1 MPVFQE
7 DKMLKKF
14 LMFPVCCLV
23 LLALALPAQAK
34 EAKFAHFSI
43 DVPAG
48 CTAQEKDGIVTVT
61 ASKEAF
67 FSIALYTK
75 SEAGNLSDKDFAAKL
90 SRQMKGSA
98 PEPSED
104 GGWTF
109 TATSNGMLM
118 NVDVVGDHDYLIMFM
133 SDASDKE
140 WPTSLQ
146 TAYDSITGNDDKIDT
161 FLKKILFPE

>member
-1 MPVFQE
+1 
-7 DKMLKKF
+7 MLKKF
-14 LMFPVCCLV
+14 LMVPVCCLV

-34 EAKFAHFSI
+34 EVKFAHFRI

-48 CTAQEKDGIVTVT
+48 CTAQEKDGVVTVT

-67 FSIALYTK
+67 FSIALYTR

-90 SRQMKGSA
+90 SRQMKGGT

-109 TATSNGMLM
+109 TATSNNVLM
-118 NVDVVGDHDYLIMFM
+118 NVDVVADHDNLIMFM

-146 TAYDSITGNDDKIDT
+146 TAYDSITGNDDNIDT
-161 FLKKILFPE
+161 FLKKVLFPE

>member
-7 DKMLKKF
+7 DEMLKKF

-23 LLALALPAQAK
+23 LLALALPSQAK
-34 EAKFAHFSI
+34 DVKFAHFSI
-43 DVPAG
+43 DVPAD
-48 CTAQEKDGIVTVT
+48 CKVQEKDGVVTVT
-61 ASKEAF
+61 ASKVAF

-75 SEAGNLSDKDFAAKL
+75 SEANNLSDKDFAAKL

-109 TATSNGMLM
+109 TATSNNMLM
-118 NVDVVGDHDYLIMFM
+118 NVEVAGDHDYLIMFM

-140 WPTSLQ
+140 WPASLQ
-146 TAYDSITGNDDKIDT
+146 TAYDSITGNNDNIDT

>member
-7 DKMLKKF
+7 DEMLKKF

-23 LLALALPAQAK
+23 LLALALPSQAK
-34 EAKFAHFSI
+34 DVKFAHFSI

-48 CTAQEKDGIVTVT
+48 CNVQEKDGVVTVT
-61 ASKEAF
+61 ASKDSF

-75 SEAGNLSDKDFAAKL
+75 SEANNLSDKDFAAKL
-90 SRQMKGSA
+90 SRRMKGSA

-109 TATSNGMLM
+109 TTTSNGMLM
-118 NVDVVGDHDYLIMFM
+118 NVDVVADHDYLIMFM

-140 WPTSLQ
+140 WPASLQ

-161 FLKKILFPE
+161 VLKKILFPE